1 MENRKKDIDK
11 IEKFNYE
18 ELHKWIESRLK
29 GIDEHFTI
37 QKREKK
43 RKFELIVKA
52 YHQINDENFRTCKFH
67 PIMNTLMDEMTYIS
81 VSKKRI
87 EENKEYIFEVV
98 NLFKK
103 IPDFRDK
110 SFLYDFAREGNFKGI
125 EAYDMD
131 LHHLILKALACHKA
145 VGDYDFWIE
154 QSDDKRYV
162 RTSFN
167 AMVKRGYRLDL
178 IMRIEPF
185 GIYLSSFIDDNVDDL
200 KSTFVKMVQRHG
212 IKSFLIQFVS
222 IFDLFNVDQIKV
234 IMRAIGFAD
243 RITFSYPVVNSGK

>member
-11 IEKFNYE
+11 IEKFTYE
-18 ELHKWIESRLK
+18 ELHKWIESRLQ
-29 GIDEHFTI
+29 GNDEHFPI
-37 QKREKK
+37 KEKEKK
-43 RKFELIVKA
+43 KKFQLIVTA
-52 YHQINDENFRTCKFH
+52 YQSIEDKDFRTCKFN

-98 NLFKK
+98 NLFGQ
-103 IPDFRDK
+103 IRDFRDK

-131 LHHLILKALACHKA
+131 LHHLILKALACNKA

-154 QSDDKRYV
+154 QSNDKRYV
-162 RTSFN
+162 RTVYN
-167 AMVKRGYRLDL
+167 AMLNKDYRLDI

-185 GIYLSSFIDDNVDDL
+185 KIYLDSFVNDNVDEL
-200 KSTFVKMVQRHG
+200 KSAFAKMVETHG

-222 IFDLFNVDQIKV
+222 ICDLLNVDRIKV
-234 IMRAIGFAD
+234 IIRAIGFDD
-243 RITFSYPVVNSGK
+243 RITFSYPAS